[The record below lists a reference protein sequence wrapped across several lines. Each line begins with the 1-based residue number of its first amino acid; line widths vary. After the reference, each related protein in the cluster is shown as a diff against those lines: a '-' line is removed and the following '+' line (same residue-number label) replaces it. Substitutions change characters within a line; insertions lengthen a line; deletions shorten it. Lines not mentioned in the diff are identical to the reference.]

1 MKPWLASLTLSA
13 CVTAL
18 AVSGGPAFA
27 DDFGPGS
34 RPADEM
40 PKELE
45 NIGVTEHLGD
55 VVPGDVML
63 RDEAGNE
70 VKVGQ
75 YLKGN
80 KPVVLNFVYHQCPTL
95 CTFVLNGF
103 TKGLKE
109 VPWAIGEQYEILT
122 VSIDPRDTPQIA
134 SVKKAARIEQ
144 YGRAKDSA
152 NKGWHFLTGDA
163 REVKRLADAVGFRY
177 EYDAKDQQFA
187 HSSSL
192 MVLSPDGKIS
202 RYLYGIEFP
211 GKDLHLSMLEA
222 SAGRTSLSLH
232 EQAMLYCY
240 RYDPAARSYVLV
252 ALNVVRL
259 SGLLTV
265 ILLGGFL
272 GVLWRRERKLSA
284 LAGSPAGDISGDD
297 PAQPNQPK
305 ATAPAG

>member
-13 CVTAL
+13 CVTAF

-144 YGRAKDSA
+144 YGRAKESA

-284 LAGSPAGDISGDD
+284 LAGSPTDDVSGDD
-297 PAQPNQPK
+297 PAHPNQPK

>member
-1 MKPWLASLTLSA
+1 MKPWLASLTLSVA
-13 CVTAL
+13 VTAF
-18 AVSGGPAFA
+18 AVSGGHARA
-27 DDFGPGS
+27 DDFGPGA

-40 PKELE
+40 PRELE

-55 VVPGDVML
+55 VIPGDVML

-75 YLKGN
+75 YLKGS
-80 KPVVLNFVYHQCPTL
+80 KPLVLNFVYHQCPTL

-103 TKGLKE
+103 TNGLKD

-134 SVKKAARIEQ
+134 SVKKAARIQQ

-152 NKGWHFLTGDA
+152 NRGWHFLTGDA

-177 EYDAKDQQFA
+177 EYDAKEQQFA
-187 HSSSL
+187 HSSSI
-192 MVLSPDGKIS
+192 MVLSPEGKIS

-211 GKDLHLSMLEA
+211 GKDLHLSMMEA
-222 SAGRTSLSLH
+222 GAGRTSLSLH

-259 SGLLTV
+259 SGVITV
-265 ILLGGFL
+265 VLLGGFL
-272 GVLWRRERKLSA
+272 GALWRRERKQVA
-284 LAGSPAGDISGDD
+284 LEASRIPLD
-297 PAQPNQPK
+297 PDVDATHPSQPK
-305 ATAPAG
+305 APAPAG